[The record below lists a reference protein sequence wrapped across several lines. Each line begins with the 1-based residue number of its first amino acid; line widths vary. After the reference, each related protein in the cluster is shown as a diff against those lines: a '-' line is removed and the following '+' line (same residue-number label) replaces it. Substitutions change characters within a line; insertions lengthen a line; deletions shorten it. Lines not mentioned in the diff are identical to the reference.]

1 MRNSEQAEQAS
12 AMAWTFTSALEQGE
26 VLTAQEHKC
35 SEVAPGTKAKVVV
48 YICRALQSLRELRMQ
63 KLQELSELLP
73 RADNCTRRAKALPIF
88 LRSLMLQCHSWQGS
102 LSS

>member
-35 SEVAPGTKAKVVV
+35 LEVAPGTKAKVV
-48 YICRALQSLRELRMQ
+48 QSLRELRMQ

-88 LRSLMLQCHSWQGS
+88 LPSLILQCHSWQGS